1 MNSFSGVVAL
11 AGEPESAV
19 AATVEVNAG
28 MLTLT
33 AGGSE
38 IGVWRLEEIEVEQT
52 AGAFNLRADG
62 EDLVLTTPDMT
73 AFADAVGA
81 GVAVAEPKR
90 EKRRRFGFRSG
101 RGKSTGPESEVEL
114 EPAPPAAAVPPP
126 PPPAEDL
133 QLDHFAEPAG
143 EAAIALDPD
152 FSTNPDMP
160 TFHTKQDH
168 PADPEPA
175 FSTNPDMPTFHTEQ
189 ALPTDPEPAFSTNP
203 DMPTF
208 VEDEHLPSASFEEPA
223 DHRAPTPEPVI
234 ETSPGF
240 AGATSAESSE
250 RSPLTDAAA
259 PPAWTDSADV
269 AAALPPPA
277 DEEESSISFA
287 PTPPPPLEPLPEAA
301 FDLPQSDAAAEPT
314 PEPAFNFAA
323 PEPIFDTTPAEPIAE
338 PTPEPAFNFAAP
350 EPIFDTTP
358 AEPIAETADESRN
371 AVEPVTPVAVDEEF
385 DPAPAT
391 AVPAIDWWSDN
402 SLVPPNGAPTDDTSS
417 AVAGWEAPQPATGR
431 WPEPDMPNEPAS
443 DPTPEAVASG
453 PEPQQ
458 FAPSSPTETTPLGE
472 TDAAAFGAEE
482 SGPPA
487 EPATRSGDDV
497 SDAAG
502 RDVPAIAGI
511 AAVVT
516 PDRYVTVE
524 PVEATEA
531 LAARPEHG
539 ADMATEEEITAWIAD
554 VNGDAVPAEDQIG
567 GVVPSRFEALRTRSA
582 ENYSDENVLSTPL
595 TMAMFFTAI
604 ALVLGTLLSWGIYEL
619 SDSFPVERLVS
630 AVAAFAVAGGAY
642 LGWRQDRRIAGS
654 IFALGGGILA
664 LAAVYAYAR
673 EADIGI
679 GFLLATAGA
688 VAAVVLGIV
697 GVTRFGH
704 GPDPRIR
711 D

>member
-38 IGVWRLEEIEVEQT
+38 IGVWSLEEIEVEQT

-101 RGKSTGPESEVEL
+101 RAKTTDSESAAEL
-114 EPAPPAAAVPPP
+114 EPAQPAVVVPPP
-126 PPPAEDL
+126 PPPADDI
-133 QLDHFAEPAG
+133 QPNQFAEAAT
-143 EAAIALDPD
+143 EAAIAVEPGVTTPADMPAFLTEQNLPADPEPD
-152 FSTNPDMP
+152 VTTPADMPAFLTEQDLPADPEPGFSTNPDMP
-160 TFHTKQDH
+160 
-168 PADPEPA
+168 A
-175 FSTNPDMPTFHTEQ
+175 FVD
-189 ALPTDPEPAFSTNP
+189 
-203 DMPTF
+203 
-208 VEDEHLPSASFEEPA
+208 DEYLPSAPISDPA
-223 DHRAPTPEPVI
+223 DHGAPTPEPSI
-234 ETSPGF
+234 ETIPDF
-240 AGATSAESSE
+240 AGSATDESSE
-250 RSPLTDAAA
+250 NPPLIDAAA
-259 PPAWTDSADV
+259 PPSWTDSAE
-269 AAALPPPA
+269 AAEEMPPA
-277 DEEESSISFA
+277 AEEKESSISFA
-287 PTPPPPLEPLPEAA
+287 PTPPPMLESVAETTIEP
-301 FDLPQSDAAAEPT
+301 PQPASAAEPT
-314 PEPAFNFAA
+314 PEPAFSFAAPEPIFDTTPAVPIAEPTPEPAFDFAA

-338 PTPEPAFNFAAP
+338 P
-350 EPIFDTTP
+350 
-358 AEPIAETADESRN
+358 ADESLM
-371 AVEPVTPVAVDEEF
+371 AVEPVTPVAVSNDIGSAPET
-385 DPAPAT
+385 DLPAT
-391 AVPAIDWWSDN
+391 ESWSED
-402 SLVPPNGAPTDDTSS
+402 SLVAPNGTPTGDAVS
-417 AVAGWEAPQPATGR
+417 AVAGWDAPPVVTGR
-431 WPEPDMPNEPAS
+431 WPEPDKPAEPAVE
-443 DPTPEAVASG
+443 PIPEAVASE
-453 PEPQQ
+453 PETHHA
-458 FAPSSPTETTPLGE
+458 APLLEETVPRHE
-472 TDAAAFGAEE
+472 TDAEALGAAV
-482 SGPPA
+482 SGPTE
-487 EPATRSGDDV
+487 EPATPAGDDV

-511 AAVVT
+511 AAVAT

-524 PVEATEA
+524 PDED

-539 ADMATEEEITAWIAD
+539 ADMATQEEISAWIAD
-554 VNGDAVPAEDQIG
+554 VNGDAVPEEDQIG
-567 GVVPSRFEALRTRSA
+567 GVVPSRFDALRTRSA

-604 ALVLGTLLSWGIYEL
+604 ALVVGALLSWGIYAL